1 MPLLFFNPYAYAA
14 AASSGGGGAVI
25 NFKSAGA
32 FTVNN
37 AAGSYPTVTLTYPS
51 SLVVGDL
58 VIAYIA
64 FSISSSPDNTIYST
78 APAGWRMLDYA
89 NSTLSMGAG
98 MAFWKYVG
106 ASEPTTAT
114 FNAYNSTGSVV
125 PMGGQIFGFSGGDAP
140 VPSNGDVAFF
150 SSGNT
155 FTFASVT
162 PPDNSSWWMASAFD
176 LSGSNIPT
184 IPAGFTLIGSG
195 NNTTTPS
202 GGSSSYKALTSNS
215 PTGTTTASTTD
226 NLSSGG
232 GYAMSHVLTTN
243 PPYALVGKY
252 AVNSVAANGTNTAIS
267 GTAFPV
273 GSGDLIVVGTLY
285 YSDGSVP
292 SVSDTSGNVYTVFS
306 HTDTTNGMSSA
317 LAYCLSGAASSS
329 NVVTWTWP
337 SATAPSQIQGNAG
350 ASYKKASGAWSFITA
365 VGMTAPYQNSAKL
378 TIAPT
383 SPGIIVGFSSER
395 YANAANV
402 FTSPVNPQ
410 TQALGTSTTTT
421 MNHCD
426 FFNPKATTYTINL
439 YDMYVGQGYGGV
451 PGTILGAFA

>member
-58 VIAYIA
+58 VIAYLA
-64 FSISSSPDNTIYST
+64 FSISSSPDNVILST

-89 NSTLSMGAG
+89 NSTISMGAG

-114 FNAYNSTGSVV
+114 FNAYNNTGSVV

-150 SSGNT
+150 ASGST

-162 PPDNSSWWMASAFD
+162 PPDSSSWWMASAFD
-176 LSGSNIPT
+176 LAGSNIPT

-195 NNTTTPS
+195 NNTTLPS
-202 GGSSSYKALTSNS
+202 GGSSSYKALTSAAA
-215 PTGTTTASTTD
+215 TGTTTATTTD
-226 NLSSGG
+226 NLANGG
-232 GYAMSHVLTTN
+232 GYAMSHVLTMN
-243 PPYALVGKY
+243 PPYTLVGEY
-252 AVNSVAANGTNTAIS
+252 AVNNLAANGTNTAIP

-292 SVSDTSGNVYTVFS
+292 SVSDSSGNVYTVFS

-317 LAYCLSGAASSS
+317 LAYCLSGAASSA

-337 SATAPSQIQGNAG
+337 SSTAPSQIQGNAG
-350 ASYKKASGAWSFITA
+350 ASYKKASGAWSFVTA
-365 VGMTAPYQNSAKL
+365 VGVTAPYQASAKVAL
-378 TIAPT
+378 TTT
-383 SPGIIVGFSSER
+383 SPGVIVGFSSEH
-395 YANAANV
+395 YASAANV
-402 FTSPVNPQ
+402 FTAPVNPQ
-410 TQALGTSTTTT
+410 TQAMGTNTTTT

-426 FFNPKATTYTINL
+426 FFNPKAMTYNIQV
-439 YDMYVGQGYGGV
+439 YDMYVGKGYGGV
-451 PGTILGAFA
+451 PGAIFGAFA